1 VKRLSTQSPGSS
13 LRPFFEIAA
22 VIATGVLHLVFVNG
36 FNARA
41 GFIGISLVAWTA
53 YIAARTR
60 KNPGSLSAWGFTC
73 LNLLAAS
80 TSATLMVISAAA
92 IMAFIALSQHSL
104 SLCWHMLPLG
114 LLYPI
119 WGLIQQ
125 FLIQALVA
133 ANLKRIWP
141 RMDSACVITPVIT
154 PICALLFGMVHLPD
168 LKLAAGTFLLGL
180 AFTPI
185 YLKWRNLW
193 PLGIYHGWLG
203 VLFYFWILRRDPWL
217 EVLGAH

>member
-1 VKRLSTQSPGSS
+1 VKQLSTQLPGSS
-13 LRPFFEIAA
+13 LRHFFEIAA
-22 VIATGVLHLVFVNG
+22 VIATGGLHLVFVNG

-53 YIAARTR
+53 YIAARMR
-60 KNPGSLSAWGFTC
+60 KNPGSLAVWGFTC
-73 LNLLAAS
+73 RNLLVAS
-80 TSATLMVISAAA
+80 ISATPMVISTAA
-92 IMAFIALSQHSL
+92 IMAFIAISQRSL

-133 ANLKRIWP
+133 ANVKSIWP
-141 RMDSACVITPVIT
+141 RMDSTLVIT

-185 YLKWRNLW
+185 YLKWLNLW

-217 EVLGAH
+217 EVFGAH